1 MVGDDRN
8 FVDESATC
16 VPGAKLFTSE
26 FPLVEKLSK
35 FSFPG
40 KVILVRSSI
49 SSFCGKIR
57 TRRVTLR
64 TNRGLQEMR
73 LPCNLLRAISRTIGR
88 ASRFALTMEIS
99 APLVRRDVR
108 DNLGYPFDVFQ
119 IEIDA
124 TDPASPKKTNE
135 RTDPRSLRFLSRRRR
150 SNASPFDGTTV
161 PNIVVNV
168 QDSTWFFERTNSR
181 VPGE

>member
-26 FPLVEKLSK
+26 FPLVEKLLK

-40 KVILVRSSI
+40 KVILIRNSI
-49 SSFCGKIR
+49 SSFRGKTR

-64 TNRGLQEMR
+64 ANRGLQVSR

-88 ASRFALTMEIS
+88 ASRFTLTMEIF
-99 APLVRRDVR
+99 APPLFDAMYATISGIPSTFFRLKSTRLVPRHR
-108 DNLGYPFDVFQ
+108 
-119 IEIDA
+119 
-124 TDPASPKKTNE
+124 
-135 RTDPRSLRFLSRRRR
+135 RTDSRSLRFLSRRRR
-150 SNASPFDGTTV
+150 SNASPFDGTAV
-161 PNIVVNV
+161 PNIVVNA